1 MANQK
6 IKRPKIHVFK
16 ESVNRSTGGNIA
28 IMIMLLL
35 FAAFFML
42 PIIYVIMSAFKPM
55 DEILI
60 FPPRFFVKHP
70 TTNNFTLLGIYVND
84 FWVPLSRYIF
94 NSVVMTV
101 VGTVGN
107 LILASMAAYPL
118 SKHKFPGKNA
128 INQLVVVSLLF
139 SSVVT
144 EVPRYIVM
152 SVMGIIDTQWSVIL
166 PAVSSTLGLYLM
178 RNFMVQINDSMI
190 EAARI
195 DGCGE
200 FRIYARIIMPNVKP
214 AWLTVIVLSFN
225 GVWNNASSTYLYT
238 ENIKG
243 LASILSQLASGGT
256 ARLGL
261 SAAATLIMIIP
272 PVLLF
277 LLSQN
282 MIVETMSTSGL
293 KE

>member
-1 MANQK
+1 MK
-6 IKRPKIHVFK
+6 LPKIHVFK
-16 ESVNRSTGGNIA
+16 QNVNRSLGGNIA
-28 IMIMLLL
+28 ILIMLSL

-70 TTNNFTLLGIYVND
+70 TTSNFTFLSIYAND

-94 NSVVMTV
+94 NSVFMTIC
-101 VGTVGN
+101 GTVGG
-107 LILASMAAYPL
+107 LILGSMAAYPL
-118 SKHKFPGKNA
+118 AKHNFPGKNA
-128 INQLVVVSLLF
+128 INQVIVISLLF
-139 SSVVT
+139 SAVVT

-152 SVMGIIDTQWSVIL
+152 SVLGLIDTQWSVIL
-166 PAVSSTLGLYLM
+166 PAASTTLGLYLM

-225 GVWNNASSTYLYT
+225 SVWNNPAASFLYT

-243 LASILSQLASGGT
+243 LPSILSQLNAGGT
-256 ARLGL
+256 ARMGL
-261 SAAATLIMIIP
+261 AACATFIMMLP
-272 PVLLF
+272 PVILF
-277 LLSQN
+277 LFSQN
-282 MIVETMSTSGL
+282 LIVETMSTSGL